1 MFNTKAKAPVAKR
14 IPKITTIHNEMLQD
28 DYHWLR
34 ERENPEVRGY
44 LEAENSYLEEVMQP
58 TQGLQETLY
67 EEMLSHV
74 QESDCSVPVQDGD
87 YFYYARS
94 EKGQQYPIYC
104 RKQCVSRDQLDNTPE
119 EILIDFNQLAEGKSF
134 FSVTQVKMS
143 PDHTKLAYLQNETG
157 SDYYRLYIK
166 DVATRAD
173 LIQPIDDIYI
183 QSSLEW
189 ASNTLLFYVTA
200 NLKQRPNKLFGFN
213 LETQTSTL
221 IYEEMDEAFFLSI
234 DKSRS
239 GQFLFVS
246 SANIDTSEVRYLPV
260 AHPESEWKLFATRV
274 SGVLYELEHHGDYF
288 YILTNENAQN
298 FKLLRTL
305 HKTPDKSQWEELL
318 PYRQDVYLWGV
329 YPFANHILM
338 TSREK
343 GLTQLSVYDVV
354 TGSIKQLEWPE
365 DIYTVYVSEN
375 RNYDTETVLIG
386 FQSMLTPPSILELDL
401 STLTTTLLKQD
412 IVHHYSREDYTSEQC
427 WAQADDG
434 TAIPISLLYKKGV
447 SRPALLLLYGYG
459 AYGSSYD
466 PSFNSNRLALLD
478 RGIIFAI
485 AHIRGGAEMGRHWYD
500 QGKILNKK
508 NTFQDFIVCA
518 EHLIKQDYTSKEK
531 LAAMGLSAGGL
542 LMGAVTTMR
551 PELFKAVVAKVP
563 FVDVVNTMLDPS
575 LPLVGIEYDE
585 WGNPNKPDEYTYMKS
600 YSPYDN
606 VKANHYPHLLVT
618 GGLNDPRVPYWEPA
632 KWVAKLRTHK
642 TDNNVLILKTHMEAG
657 HLGSSGRYGQL
668 RDVALEYA
676 FILTAL
682 E

>member
-1 MFNTKAKAPVAKR
+1 
-14 IPKITTIHNEMLQD
+14 
-28 DYHWLR
+28 
-34 ERENPEVRGY
+34 
-44 LEAENSYLEEVMQP
+44 
-58 TQGLQETLY
+58 
-67 EEMLSHV
+67 
-74 QESDCSVPVQDGD
+74 
-87 YFYYARS
+87 
-94 EKGQQYPIYC
+94 
-104 RKQCVSRDQLDNTPE
+104 
-119 EILIDFNQLAEGKSF
+119 
-134 FSVTQVKMS
+134 
-143 PDHTKLAYLQNETG
+143 
-157 SDYYRLYIK
+157 
-166 DVATRAD
+166 
-173 LIQPIDDIYI
+173 
-183 QSSLEW
+183 
-189 ASNTLLFYVTA
+189 
-200 NLKQRPNKLFGFN
+200 
-213 LETQTSTL
+213 
-221 IYEEMDEAFFLSI
+221 
-234 DKSRS
+234 
-239 GQFLFVS
+239 
-246 SANIDTSEVRYLPV
+246 
-260 AHPESEWKLFATRV
+260 
-274 SGVLYELEHHGDYF
+274 
-288 YILTNENAQN
+288 
-298 FKLLRTL
+298 
-305 HKTPDKSQWEELL
+305 
-318 PYRQDVYLWGV
+318 
-329 YPFANHILM
+329 
-338 TSREK
+338 
-343 GLTQLSVYDVV
+343 
-354 TGSIKQLEWPE
+354 
-365 DIYTVYVSEN
+365 
-375 RNYDTETVLIG
+375 
-386 FQSMLTPPSILELDL
+386 
-401 STLTTTLLKQD
+401 
-412 IVHHYSREDYTSEQC
+412 
-427 WAQADDG
+427 
-434 TAIPISLLYKKGV
+434 
-447 SRPALLLLYGYG
+447 
-459 AYGSSYD
+459 
-466 PSFNSNRLALLD
+466 LALLD